1 MAASASDPAT
11 IVQRQLDA
19 YNAHDVE
26 GLVATYADGAEL
38 FAHPAELLNQGSAQI
53 RERYTRRFRDAQPHA
68 VILQRVVLGPTVID
82 HEEITTQSAAGPQTV
97 RAVVIYEVSHGKIAR
112 AWFIS
117 DRKT

>member
-1 MAASASDPAT
+1 MAPSSSDPET

-26 GLVATYADGAEL
+26 GLVATYADNAEL
-38 FAHPAELLNQGSAQI
+38 FAHPSELLNQGSAQI

-68 VILQRVVLGPTVID
+68 VILKRIVLGPTVID
-82 HEEITTQSAAGPQTV
+82 HEEITTQSAEGPQTI
-97 RAVVIYEVSHGKIAR
+97 RAVVIYEVSQGKIAR

-117 DRKT
+117 DRKV